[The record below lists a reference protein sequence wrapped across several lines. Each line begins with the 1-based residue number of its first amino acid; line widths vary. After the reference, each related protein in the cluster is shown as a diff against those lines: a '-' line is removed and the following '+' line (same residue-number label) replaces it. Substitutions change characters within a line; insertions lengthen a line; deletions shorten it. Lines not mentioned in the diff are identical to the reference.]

1 MKSNNKRV
9 LIFSALL
16 AILLVFATIP
26 VFAAEDAIPAI
37 RVDVSLQENGSAV
50 ITETWDIKGVSS
62 GTEYYKAIHN
72 ADGMNVHSLLV
83 WDETG
88 TKFKTL
94 DNWNSKLSRAE
105 KVHTSGILKTSK
117 GYELCWG
124 IGTYGDHQYTIQYTL
139 DGLVKDYGDYA
150 GFYHQFISDLSSAP
164 QSASIKIWMPNTRFD
179 GNNAR
184 ISAYGF
190 KGEVGNGSDGSLTV
204 LSSKALGNNDYVN
217 VLCRFDR
224 GLFPTAPTANMTFEK
239 LQKSADNANSNIGLY
254 ITLGILGATI
264 AIIITLISFFYSRFK
279 LADGTTV
286 RLPGKHKIDANW
298 WVPFEGNIPAVC
310 SMMRLLRM
318 DISHD
323 KLMGAYLIRWQELGY
338 IRMEERPNEG
348 NTKKPKKEEAILFNL
363 DKRPDQGV
371 EQTLYKILTDITD
384 GNDILWTS
392 NIEKH
397 AKELE
402 EELTVWAEEVKQNG
416 QTELIRLGAA
426 ATNQKGTV
434 SLTSFGFEQA
444 IKIIGFQKYLMD
456 MSKPRDGKTAPREL
470 WGDYLVFATLFSI
483 GEQVLKSMK
492 ALDPTHFDS
501 FAGMYG
507 CNSFSMIYL
516 LTMTNHISG
525 AASPNTGMNSAGGVS
540 SVGGG
545 GFSGGGGGG
554 SR

>member
-1 MKSNNKRV
+1 MKSKNKIV

-16 AILLVFATIP
+16 TILLVFATTP
-26 VFAAEDAIPAI
+26 AFAAEDAIPSV
-37 RVDVSLQENGSAV
+37 RLDVSLQENGSAV
-50 ITETWDIKGVSS
+50 ITETWDVKGVSS
-62 GTEYYKAIHN
+62 GTEYYKAINN
-72 ADGMNVHSLLV
+72 AEGMNVHSLFV

-88 TKFKTL
+88 TQFKTL
-94 DNWNSKLSRAE
+94 DSWNAKLSREE
-105 KVHTSGILKTSK
+105 KAHTSGILKTSK

-124 IGTYGDHQYTIQYTL
+124 IGTYGDHKYTIQYTL

-150 GFYHQFISDLSSAP
+150 GFYHQFVSDLSSAP

-190 KGEVGNGSDGSLTV
+190 KGEVGNGSDGSFTV

-224 GLFPTAPTANMTFEK
+224 GLFPTASTANMSFEK
-239 LQKSADNANSNIGLY
+239 LQKSAENANSNMGLY
-254 ITLGILGATI
+254 ITLGILGATL
-264 AIIITLISFFYSRFK
+264 AIIISLISFYFSRFK

-286 RLPGKHKIDANW
+286 RLPGKNKIDANW
-298 WVPFEGNIPAVC
+298 WVPFEGSIPAVYT
-310 SMMRLLRM
+310 MMKLLRR
-318 DISHD
+318 DISYD
-323 KLMGAYLIRWQELGY
+323 KLMGAYLIRWQEAGY
-338 IRMEERPNEG
+338 IRMEERLNEE
-348 NTKKPKKEEAILFNL
+348 NTKKPKKEEAILLNP
-363 DKRPDQGV
+363 DKTPDQEV
-371 EQTLYKILTDITD
+371 EKSLYNILIGIAD
-384 GNDILWTS
+384 GKDILWTS
-392 NIEKH
+392 DIEKH
-397 AKELE
+397 AKKLE
-402 EELTVWAEEVKQNG
+402 EKLTIWAEEVKQNG
-416 QTELIRLGAA
+416 EDELMRFGAV

-444 IKIIGFQKYLMD
+444 VKIIGFQKYLMD
-456 MSKPRDGKTAPREL
+456 MSKPREDKTAPREL

-525 AASPNTGMNSAGGVS
+525 AASPNSGMNGAGGVS

>member
-26 VFAAEDAIPAI
+26 VFAAEDAIPSI

-50 ITETWDIKGVSS
+50 ITETWDVKGVSS

-88 TKFKTL
+88 TKFKML
-94 DNWNSKLSRAE
+94 DNWNTKLSRAE
-105 KVHTSGILKTSK
+105 KAHTSGILKTSK

-150 GFYHQFISDLSSAP
+150 GFYHQFISELSSAP
-164 QSASIKIWMPNTRFD
+164 QSASIKISMPNTRFD

-190 KGEVGNGSDGSLTV
+190 KGEVGNGSDGSFTV
-204 LSSKALGNNDYVN
+204 LSSKALENNDYVN

-224 GLFPTAPTANMTFEK
+224 GLFPSASTANMSFEK
-239 LQKSADNANSNIGLY
+239 LQKTAENANSNLGLY

-264 AIIITLISFFYSRFK
+264 VGIISLVSFYYSRFK

-286 RLPGKHKIDANW
+286 RLPGNHKIDTNW
-298 WVPFEGNIPAVC
+298 WIPFEGSIPAVY
-310 SMMRLLRM
+310 SMMKLLRR
-318 DISHD
+318 DISYE
-323 KLMGAYLIRWQELGY
+323 KLMGAYLIRWQEAGY
-338 IRMEERPNEG
+338 IRMEERPNEE
-348 NTKKPKKEEAILFNL
+348 NTKKPKKEEAIILNL
-363 DKRPDQGV
+363 DKTPDQEV
-371 EQTLYKILTDITD
+371 EKSLYKILIGIAD
-384 GNDILWTS
+384 GKDILWTS
-392 NIEKH
+392 DIEKH
-397 AKELE
+397 AKKLQEK
-402 EELTVWAEEVKQNG
+402 LTVWAEEVKLHG
-416 QTELIRLGAA
+416 EDELIRLGAA

-444 IKIIGFQKYLMD
+444 VKIIGFQKYLMD
-456 MSKPRDGKTAPREL
+456 MSKPKEDKMAPREL

-507 CNSFSMIYL
+507 CNSYSMIYL

-525 AASPNTGMNSAGGVS
+525 AASPNSGMNGAGGVS